1 MKLSQLNLHTVIA
14 ALILPLIVTNVQ
26 SAQTEEIKVETVH
39 SAVYDSKVNLGGT
52 VIPFKEVT
60 LTAQMPGQ
68 VNYISGIEGDIFKAG
83 TLIIS
88 IDDDALRAQRKAAMA
103 QWNQAAYAFQ
113 NAQSQYN
120 RELWSPKS
128 EQGMP
133 GMALPNLMDQ
143 VFSRPMGNVMGVGD
157 TDVEKRAD
165 LTNAMSRVK
174 EAQAMMAQ
182 VKAQIDEIDVRLND
196 TKSTAPFDGVIV
208 KKMVEAGDTV
218 QPGQPLLVFAKSNHL
233 SIELNVPVSLMQG
246 IKKGQLLTARIAN
259 STPIQVRVAQVFPVA
274 NGQQHTVK
282 VKMDLPLGAAAAPG
296 MYAQVAVSNA
306 TSQKQA
312 FPIIPSTAI
321 IKRGSLPSIFIYNP
335 NTQKV
340 SMKMVRVSKSSTNG
354 FQTVLSGVSEGE
366 KIVVNPPATI
376 MSGWVLKNGRLMP
389 PSDTQEETEDKDA

>member
-1 MKLSQLNLHTVIA
+1 MKLLQLNLRSFFLI
-14 ALILPLIVTNVQ
+14 LILPSIV
-26 SAQTEEIKVETVH
+26 SPAFAAKTEEIRVETVR

-68 VNYISGIEGDIFKAG
+68 VNYISGIEGDAFTAG

-88 IDDDALRAQRKAAMA
+88 INDDALRAQRKAAMA
-103 QWNQAAYAFQ
+103 QWNQAAYAYQ

-128 EQGMP
+128 EQSMP

-143 VFSRPMGNVMGVGD
+143 MFTTPMGNSMGVGD
-157 TDVEKRAD
+157 RDVEKRAD
-165 LTNAMSRVK
+165 LTNAMSMVK
-174 EAQAMMAQ
+174 KAQAQMAQ
-182 VKAQIDEIDVRLND
+182 IKAQIDEIDVRLND

-233 SIELNVPVSLMQG
+233 SIELNIPVNLMQG
-246 IKKGQLLTARIAN
+246 IKKGQQLMARIAN

-282 VKMDLPLGAAAAPG
+282 VKMDLPLGAPAAPG
-296 MYAQVAVSNA
+296 MYAQVAVHNS
-306 TSQKQA
+306 TSQNQA
-312 FPIIPSTAI
+312 FPVIPSQAI
-321 IKRGSLPSIFIYNP
+321 IQRGSLPSVFVFNP
-335 NTQKV
+335 KTNQV
-340 SMKMVRVSKSSTNG
+340 SMKIVRVSKSSNNG
-354 FQTVLSGVSEGE
+354 FKTVLSGIKEGE
-366 KIVVNPPATI
+366 QIVVNPPASIT
-376 MSGWVLKNGRLMP
+376 SGWVLKNGRLMP
-389 PSDTQEETEDKDA
+389 SSEAQNNTEDKDA

>member
-1 MKLSQLNLHTVIA
+1 MKLLQLNLRSFFLLLTLPSILSPVFA
-14 ALILPLIVTNVQ
+14 AK
-26 SAQTEEIKVETVH
+26 TEEIHVETVR

-88 IDDDALRAQRKAAMA
+88 INDDALRAQRKAAMA
-103 QWNQAAYAFQ
+103 QWNQAAYAYQ

-128 EQGMP
+128 EQSMP

-143 VFSRPMGNVMGVGD
+143 VFTRPMGNSMGVGD
-157 TDVEKRAD
+157 REVEKRAD
-165 LTNAMSRVK
+165 LTNAMSMVK
-174 EAQAMMAQ
+174 KAQAQMAQ
-182 VKAQIDEIDVRLND
+182 IKAQIDEIDVRLND

-233 SIELNVPVSLMQG
+233 SIELNIPVNLMQG
-246 IKKGQLLTARIAN
+246 IKKGQQLTARIAN

-282 VKMDLPLGAAAAPG
+282 VKMDLPLGAPAAPG
-296 MYAQVAVSNA
+296 MYAQVAVHNS
-306 TSQKQA
+306 TSQNQA
-312 FPIIPSTAI
+312 FPVIPSQAI
-321 IKRGSLPSIFIYNP
+321 IQRGSLPSVFVFNP
-335 NTQKV
+335 KTNQV
-340 SMKMVRVSKSSTNG
+340 SMKIVRVSKSSNNG
-354 FQTVLSGVSEGE
+354 YKTVLSGIKEGE
-366 KIVVNPPATI
+366 QIVINPPASI
-376 MSGWVLKNGRLMP
+376 SSGWILKNGRLMP
-389 PSDTQEETEDKDA
+389 PSEAQNITEDKDA

>member
-1 MKLSQLNLHTVIA
+1 MSLSRLHSYSIIT
-14 ALILPLIVTNVQ
+14 ALLLPFFTTSASSAKQDEIKVQTVQ
-26 SAQTEEIKVETVH
+26 SAI
-39 SAVYDSKVNLGGT
+39 YDKKVNLGGT

-68 VNYISGIEGDIFKAG
+68 VNYISGIEGDMFQSG

-103 QWNQAAYAFQ
+103 QWNQAAFAYQ
-113 NAQSQYN
+113 NAQAQYN

-143 VFSRPMGNVMGVGD
+143 VFSRPMGNAMGVGD
-157 TDVEKRAD
+157 SDVEKRAD

-174 EAQAMMAQ
+174 EAQAQMQ
-182 VKAQIDEIDVRLND
+182 QIKAQIDEIDVRLRD

-233 SIELNVPVSLMQG
+233 SIELNVPVNLMQG
-246 IKKGQLLTARIAN
+246 IQKGQLLMARIAN

-282 VKMDLPLGAAAAPG
+282 VKMDLPLGAPAAPG

-306 TSQKQA
+306 TSQNQS
-312 FPIIPSTAI
+312 FPVIPSQAI
-321 IKRGSLPSIFIYNP
+321 IKRGSLPSVFIYDP
-335 NTQKV
+335 ATQKV
-340 SMKMVRVSKSSTNG
+340 KMKVVRVSKAATNG
-354 FQTVLSGVSEGE
+354 MQTVLSGINEGE
-366 KIVVNPPATI
+366 QIVVNPPASI
-376 MSGWVLKNGRLMP
+376 ISGWVLKNGRLMP
-389 PSDTQEETEDKDA
+389 PSETQMKTEDKDA

>member
-1 MKLSQLNLHTVIA
+1 MKLPLLNLRSIFT
-14 ALILPLIVTNVQ
+14 LILFSLVVTNAN
-26 SAQTEEIKVETVH
+26 SAQTEEIKVETVK

-68 VNYISGIEGDIFKAG
+68 VNYIAGVEGDIFNAG
-83 TLIIS
+83 TLLIS

-103 QWNQAAYAFQ
+103 QWNQAAYSYQ
-113 NAQSQYN
+113 NAQAQYN

-128 EQGMP
+128 EQSMP
-133 GMALPNLMDQ
+133 GMALPNIMDQ
-143 VFSRPMGNVMGVGD
+143 VFSRPMSNALGVGD
-157 TDVEKRAD
+157 RDVEKRAD
-165 LTNAMSRVK
+165 LTNAISRVK
-174 EAQAMMAQ
+174 ESQAMMAQ

-282 VKMDLPLGAAAAPG
+282 VKMDLPLGAPAAPG

-312 FPIIPSTAI
+312 FPIIPSSAI
-321 IKRGSLPSIFIYNP
+321 IKRGSLPSVFVYNP
-335 NTQKV
+335 KTQKV
-340 SMKMVRVSKSSTNG
+340 SMKIVRVSKSSTNG
-354 FQTVLSGVSEGE
+354 FQTVLSGIQDGQQ
-366 KIVVNPPATI
+366 IVVNPPATI

-389 PSDTQEETEDKDA
+389 PSETQDKTEEKDA

>member
-1 MKLSQLNLHTVIA
+1 MKLSQLNLSVFFS
-14 ALILPLIVTNVQ
+14 ALILPLVITHAY
-26 SAQTEEIKVETVH
+26 SAQVEKIKVETVL

-68 VNYISGIEGDIFKAG
+68 VNYISGIEGDVFKAG

-103 QWNQAAYAFQ
+103 QWNQAAYAYQ
-113 NAQSQYN
+113 NAQAQYN

-143 VFSRPMGNVMGVGD
+143 VFSRPMGNAMGVGD
-157 TDVEKRAD
+157 SDVEKRAD

-174 EAQAMMAQ
+174 ESQAQMAQ
-182 VKAQIDEIDVRLND
+182 IKAQIDEIDVRLND

-218 QPGQPLLVFAKSNHL
+218 QPGQHLLVFAKSNHL

-282 VKMDLPLGAAAAPG
+282 VKMDLPLGAPAAPG
-296 MYAQVAVSNA
+296 MYAQVAVNNA
-306 TSQKQA
+306 TSQNQA
-312 FPIIPSTAI
+312 FPIIPSRAI
-321 IKRGSLPSIFIYNP
+321 IKRGSLPSVFVYDP
-335 NTQKV
+335 ATHKV
-340 SMKMVRVSKSSTNG
+340 SMKIVRVSKSSTNG
-354 FQTVLSGVSEGE
+354 FQTVLSGINEGE
-366 KIVVNPPATI
+366 QIIANPPASI

-389 PSDTQEETEDKDA
+389 PSEAPDDTEDKDA